1 MQTGCAPIRW
11 YTRWGFLRSKE
22 KVEHTPAV
30 RGFFGCPLEKGMTG
44 FLGWLKNG
52 KVSFTKLH

>member
-30 RGFFGCPLEKGMTG
+30 RGFFGCPLEKGMAG

-52 KVSFTKLH
+52 